1 MSKIVTYENVA
12 AAAESLAKDDK
23 RPSVRA
29 VIVAMGGGSPNAVL
43 PLLNQWKAGRPVAA
57 AAEIQIDPRIGQIIG
72 EQIVKATASARSEI
86 EQRLVEAEAD
96 AQAIAEAGRLAEA
109 ELDAALSQVQQLTAQ
124 TQAQAGQI
132 EQLRA
137 DADAVKADA
146 VERISAARAV
156 ARDAVTKIE
165 EAAARERSERES
177 AQVALAK
184 AELRLEALP
193 ALQEEIKQLRLVLET
208 ERLAKSAA
216 EAEKAAAL
224 AKAGGL
230 ADRIADTQFAA
241 EKSALIA
248 SERLAEQNR
257 SCTELTS
264 SLKLEI
270 QMLQKQLTEKTEKTE
285 VVEPK

>member
-1 MSKIVTYENVA
+1 MSKIVSYETVA

-23 RPSVRA
+23 RPSVRS
-29 VIVAMGGGSPNAVL
+29 VISVLGGGSPNAVL

-146 VERISAARAV
+146 VERISAAQAV
-156 ARDAVTKIE
+156 ARDAVTKAE

-177 AQVALAK
+177 VQVALAK

-193 ALQEEIKQLRLVLET
+193 ALTDEIKQLRIALDA
-208 ERLAKSAA
+208 ERSA
-216 EAEKAAAL
+216 KAAAESARAAAD

-230 ADRIADTQFAA
+230 ADRLADCQVQADKAAAVAA
-241 EKSALIA
+241 E
-248 SERLAEQNR
+248 RLLEQSR
-257 SCTELTS
+257 SCAELTS
-264 SLKLEI
+264 TLKAEV
-270 QMLQKQLTEKTEKTE
+270 QTLQQRLVEYVKPVEKPMAE
-285 VVEPK
+285 